1 MNNDNDV
8 IEILDD
14 ITEDTDNMVNTNNSM
29 NMGTTV
35 SNPVNSAPIID
46 NTFEQSKVE
55 DNNSKEITI
64 ESESEKDNAKSGL
77 PFVIVLFILL
87 IAFIIGLPYI
97 SKLIP

>member
-14 ITEDTDNMVNTNNSM
+14 ITEDNNVVGINNSVNTEA
-29 NMGTTV
+29 
-35 SNPVNSAPIID
+35 PVNSTPII
-46 NTFEQSKVE
+46 NSAIEQPKVE
-55 DNNSKEITI
+55 DNGSKEITI
-64 ESESEKDNAKSGL
+64 ESELETDNTKSGL

>member
-14 ITEDTDNMVNTNNSM
+14 IKEDSGNMATVDNSM
-29 NMGTTV
+29 NAANSINT
-35 SNPVNSAPIID
+35 PVNNNVVEQPKSA
-46 NTFEQSKVE
+46 
-55 DNNSKEITI
+55 DNNLKEITI
-64 ESESEKDNAKSGL
+64 ENEEDVANTKSGL